1 MGCVVVQQA
10 TEMSKGPVAQC
21 GCAVSVVC
29 LQKIVAN
36 RTSLLI
42 VYLPQPLYKA
52 PELQVTLG

>member
-1 MGCVVVQQA
+1 MQQA